1 MKNTLNIVEYIRDN
15 LIFSIIYFFSYKN
28 ILFHNINSLG
38 YAKSVRFLMLIEI
51 CLVCM
56 GIIVHFYYGR
66 NGISVFSNI
75 CIPFGIYTIMTYKS
89 INKYLVSGTIVGALI
104 ISLYYVL
111 VFILKNHGKIYTW
124 KILKRSIIKCLC
136 ATHFVFSVGLAI
148 IMGFYGTKSLL
159 GKGIINSKVISN
171 LEADEYKELLD
182 DNISNII
189 LLQEDKWENLT
200 LQQKIDQLQVIS
212 DIECKYL
219 GINKRIN
226 VIADNIGEYVMAS
239 YDEQSNVIT
248 INLDFLIN
256 NSADESIDSICH
268 EVYHAY
274 SHNII
279 YALESVPEQYKN
291 LQLFSDAKIYQNEFN
306 CYVSDIHKYK
316 EYYNQKC
323 EIDARNYAE
332 KSVEYISSYIDDY
345 SKKEKR

>member
-1 MKNTLNIVEYIRDN
+1 
-15 LIFSIIYFFSYKN
+15 
-28 ILFHNINSLG
+28 
-38 YAKSVRFLMLIEI
+38 
-51 CLVCM
+51 
-56 GIIVHFYYGR
+56 
-66 NGISVFSNI
+66 
-75 CIPFGIYTIMTYKS
+75 
-89 INKYLVSGTIVGALI
+89 
-104 ISLYYVL
+104 
-111 VFILKNHGKIYTW
+111 
-124 KILKRSIIKCLC
+124 
-136 ATHFVFSVGLAI
+136 
-148 IMGFYGTKSLL
+148 
-159 GKGIINSKVISN
+159 
-171 LEADEYKELLD
+171 
-182 DNISNII
+182 
-189 LLQEDKWENLT
+189 
-200 LQQKIDQLQVIS
+200 
-212 DIECKYL
+212 
-219 GINKRIN
+219 
-226 VIADNIGEYVMAS
+226 MAS